1 MRIREQSRQAF
12 SAIRDFGALPEDS
25 EEVRLRKSILSVA
38 GLSTALALIFLFA
51 PIYFVYDEPRTGLI
65 YLGFAFF
72 VILNILL
79 FGLWHK
85 SYRATVLVLACS
97 SLPTH
102 WLGAIELGG
111 FYNSHG
117 VLLWGLFFPVLSAL
131 IYFNLRSAIF
141 WFVIYAGGIVAI
153 IFLTPSLREVNNI
166 PPLVAQLL
174 LAQNILISSA
184 FALGIMIYFVA
195 QRDLAFS
202 LLRGEQEKS
211 ERLLLNILPAD
222 IAALLKEDDQ
232 TIAEHY
238 EGASILFADVVDFT
252 PMSAQLQPTELVN
265 LLNELFS
272 ELDQLVEVH
281 GLEKIKTIGD
291 AYMVAAGVPRPRRD
305 HAHALARLALDI
317 RALVSQREFS
327 GHKITFRIGINS
339 GPVVAGVIGRKKFIY
354 DLWGDAV
361 NTASRMESHG
371 QPNTIQITETSYN
384 LLHRDFVCESGG
396 TIEVKGKGAMPVWY
410 LMAENP
416 ANLP

>member
-1 MRIREQSRQAF
+1 MPNRLHQMFQALSR
-12 SAIRDFGALPEDS
+12 FGTLPEDT
-25 EEVRLRKSILSVA
+25 EDVRISKSILSVG

-51 PIYFVYDEPRTGLI
+51 PVYFLYGEPRAGFI
-65 YLGFAFF
+65 YLGFASF
-72 VILNILL
+72 VIVNILL
-79 FGLWHK
+79 FGFWHK
-85 SYRATVLVLACS
+85 DYRATFLVLACCA
-97 SLPTH
+97 LPAH

-111 FYNSHG
+111 FVNSHG

-131 IYFNLRSAIF
+131 IYFNLRHAIF
-141 WFVIYAGGIVAI
+141 WFVIYGGGIAAI
-153 IFLTPSLREVNNI
+153 VFLTPSLRAVNNI
-166 PPLVAQLL
+166 PPLVAQFL

-184 FALGIMIYFVA
+184 FALGMMMYFVA
-195 QRDLAFS
+195 QRDLAFR

-232 TIAEHY
+232 TIADHY

-272 ELDQLVEVH
+272 ELDQLVEAH

-291 AYMVAAGVPRPRRD
+291 AYMVAAGVPRPRKD

-317 RALVSQREFS
+317 RDLVSRREFS
-327 GHKITFRIGINS
+327 GRKITFRIGINS

-371 QPNTIQITETSYN
+371 QPNTIQITAATFN
-384 LLHRDFVCESGG
+384 LLGGDFVCESGG
-396 TIEVKGKGAMPVWY
+396 TIHVKGKGETPVWY
-410 LMAENP
+410 LLAENP